1 MLRGS
6 SLSSLIAGSWFGTQN
21 PRSSCLVAQ
30 CLEAFDA
37 LPNVLSDSSKESRRD
52 HVAKSF
58 YAGMYTHGGISDLRS
73 SCRMHPD
80 AIKLFTSLIRA
91 VHPKQ
96 LFTSL
101 AALDGSQNSVHRD
114 SRNACV
120 QNLVIPLTRF
130 SGGELFLEKSN
141 GKLHTLSDC
150 SMRGESISLAQG
162 PVAFDAAKLSHGGL
176 PSPDRRVVLI
186 AYCLKG
192 SSRLG
197 C

>member
-1 MLRGS
+1 MR
-6 SLSSLIAGSWFGTQN
+6 
-21 PRSSCLVAQ
+21 
-30 CLEAFDA
+30 
-37 LPNVLSDSSKESRRD
+37 
-52 HVAKSF
+52 
-58 YAGMYTHGGISDLRS
+58 
-73 SCRMHPD
+73 PD

-96 LFTSL
+96 MFTSL
-101 AALDGSQNSVHRD
+101 VVLDGSQNSVHRD

-120 QNLVIPLTRF
+120 QNLVIPLARF

-150 SMRGESISLAQG
+150 SVRGESISLAQG
-162 PVAFDAAKLSHGGL
+162 PVAFDAARLSHGGL

-192 SSRLG
+192 SSRLKPEARQALEEMG
-197 C
+197 FCVPNQEPAIQELPRSTAGK